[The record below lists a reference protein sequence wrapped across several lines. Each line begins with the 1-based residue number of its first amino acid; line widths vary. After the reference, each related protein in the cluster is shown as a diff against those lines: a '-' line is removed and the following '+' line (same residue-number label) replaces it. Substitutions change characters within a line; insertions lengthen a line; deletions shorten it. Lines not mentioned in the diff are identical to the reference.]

1 MSYGRG
7 TGWAAVEAD
16 ERNTRTSPHKG
27 AGLRSLMALALIFA
41 LVTESFAD
49 VCVWRDPEKTMSKLF
64 PAAKDY
70 KSIDRKISPEKRE
83 AIERRLGRPLDP
95 GEREDWIYYR
105 LTDAKGQTLGFVIAD
120 AEKGEYGVI
129 EIVMGITTDGKVKAV
144 YVQKARERNKEF
156 KSPEFL
162 TQFAGK
168 THQDAIQIGKDIHVK
183 ERAVAANEVAFA
195 VRKMLVFYD
204 ELAP

>member
-1 MSYGRG
+1 MFLSFSF
-7 TGWAAVEAD
+7 T
-16 ERNTRTSPHKG
+16 RNFDVSFK
-27 AGLRSLMALALIFA
+27 ACFKSLTALIMIFA
-41 LVTESFAD
+41 IVAESLAD

-70 KSIDRKISPEKRE
+70 KSIDRKISPEKRQT
-83 AIERRLGRPLDP
+83 IEQRLGRQLDP

-105 LTDAKGQTLGFVIAD
+105 LTDAKGQALGFAIAD

-129 EIVMGITTDGKVKAV
+129 EVVMGITTEGKVKAV

-162 TQFAGK
+162 AQFAGK
-168 THQDAIQIGKDIHVK
+168 THKDLIQIGKDIHVK
-183 ERAVAANEVAFA
+183 ERSVATNEVAFA

-204 ELAP
+204 ELGQQ

>member
-1 MSYGRG
+1 MFLPFNFTQNFDVNSKPCFKRLI
-7 TGWAAVEAD
+7 V
-16 ERNTRTSPHKG
+16 
-27 AGLRSLMALALIFA
+27 LMLILALVA
-41 LVTESFAD
+41 ESFAD

-70 KSIDRKISPEKRE
+70 KTIDRKISPEKRQ
-83 AIERRLGRPLDP
+83 AIEQRLGRTLDP

-105 LTDAKGQTLGFVIAD
+105 LADAKGQTLGFAIAD

-129 EIVMGITTDGKVKAV
+129 EVVMGITTDGKVKAV

-162 TQFAGK
+162 AQFAGK
-168 THQDAIQIGKDIHVK
+168 TIKDPIQIGKDIHVK
-183 ERAVAANEVAFA
+183 ERSVATNEVAFA

-204 ELAP
+204 ELEQH